1 MKKLI
6 IFVLVAILA
15 TILLGAC
22 GERPEVI
29 DKEPVD
35 VRHTEAYQG
44 LVTTHVYKFNALKG
58 EFQLVPDTH
67 TVHYPER
74 WEILWLFF
82 YADNTKSQE
91 WIECTEAD
99 YLAVKNYIDSG
110 SCNGFRGLGGDQGE

>member
-6 IFVLVAILA
+6 CFVLVAILA
-15 TILLGAC
+15 TSLLGAC
-22 GERPEVI
+22 AEKPEVI
-29 DKEPVD
+29 DKEPID
-35 VRHTEAYQG
+35 VRHTEAHTELKPFAYCIPAG
-44 LVTTHVYKFNALKG
+44 KVIVPVTTYR
-58 EFQLVPDTH
+58 P
-67 TVHYPER
+67 VHYPEK